1 MWTHITYTSNWLDVE
16 REKKQTA
23 KKVAIN
29 STNKQCNLFSYFICF
44 VFITQLIKCVR
55 LSFTAIDF
63 GIIQSFQ
70 YLPYQIDRY
79 RCKTECSLFLR
90 MKCILCTACVF
101 LVHCAWWT
109 GKYVAFFF
117 CCCRNAW
124 HHEAFDIH
132 GKHNKYEIDMF
143 LWRAE
148 NNGIVRLN

>member
-109 GKYVAFFF
+109 GKYVALFFVVVV
-117 CCCRNAW
+117 
-124 HHEAFDIH
+124 EMH
-132 GKHNKYEIDMF
+132 GIMRRLTYM
-143 LWRAE
+143 E
-148 NNGIVRLN
+148 NIINTKLTCFYDVLRTMASCA